1 MEHLRSFLKQYKE
14 ALLIAILLIF
24 YTVGTVGISL
34 PDYRD
39 FFLSLSFF
47 NLLLSITI
55 VLAARKQ
62 KFQRF
67 VMFLFLCFLVGIVVE
82 IIGTKTGLLFGSY
95 SYGANLGPKI
105 YGVPIVIGFNW
116 GILVVGSASFLNR
129 LKNIS
134 LVWKVVLS
142 ALLMTLFDVIMEP
155 VAIASD
161 FWSWNGPIPLYN
173 YICWFVVSLP
183 LHYIYFRSGLVETN
197 KVFEAL
203 FLIMSLFFI
212 LLILI

>member
-1 MEHLRSFLKQYKE
+1 MAGIRDLYKQHKE
-14 ALLIAILLIF
+14 ALLIAVLVIF

-34 PDYRD
+34 PAYRD
-39 FFLSLSFF
+39 LFLSLSFF
-47 NLLLSITI
+47 NLLLSISI
-55 VLAARKQ
+55 VLLARKQ
-62 KFQRF
+62 KFQQF
-67 VMFLFLCFLVGIVVE
+67 LLFLFLCFLTGITVE

-129 LKNIS
+129 LKNVS
-134 LVWKVVLS
+134 LFSKVVLS
-142 ALLMTLFDVIMEP
+142 ALLMTLFDVFMEP

-173 YICWFVVSLP
+173 YICWFAVSLP

-212 LLILI
+212 LLILF

>member
-1 MEHLRSFLKQYKE
+1 MAGIRDLYKQHKE
-14 ALLIAILLIF
+14 ALLIAVLVIF

-34 PDYRD
+34 PAYRD
-39 FFLSLSFF
+39 LFLSLSFF
-47 NLLLSITI
+47 NLLLSISI
-55 VLAARKQ
+55 VLLARKQ
-62 KFQRF
+62 KFQQF
-67 VMFLFLCFLVGIVVE
+67 LLFLFLCFLTGITVE

-116 GILVVGSASFLNR
+116 GILVVGSAPFLNR
-129 LKNIS
+129 LKNVS
-134 LVWKVVLS
+134 LFSKVVLS
-142 ALLMTLFDVIMEP
+142 ALLMTLFDVFMEP

-173 YICWFVVSLP
+173 YICWFAVSLP

-212 LLILI
+212 LLILF